1 MSENSF
7 YEALFRIMW
16 DMEVDVFTQPKR
28 TLALVSDIVP
38 KCRKQKNRLKA
49 MYDCG
54 AMEKIEQAVAD
65 RKSSELYL
73 TEAVTLIIDSIEVS
87 EDKALFAVNQIAS
100 LWDDINPLKRY
111 APERF
116 KRQNQTDH
124 SEPDSEDDEDETDDD
139 INSEDGDDMI
149 FLQDMTDEENKPE
162 ENTENTENTENSEPG
177 TSEESQ
183 PEKPKSQILST
194 LVNKWCRTDFED
206 GRPLMAAC
214 PVGWFMIIMCSLP
227 GLFMIHDINVSEKF
241 VIPTFL
247 FMFTVL
253 TGKRLYRF
261 ESVGR
266 LSIYFAVLYL
276 TAMFKAIWIGL
287 GGIRFVSIPVALAFI
302 IIFNSGRI
310 GTWLDES
317 KKRPSAAYLIIVLL
331 SGAAAFAAYAVQHY
345 SV

>member
-1 MSENSF
+1 MSENNF

-16 DMEVDVFTQPKR
+16 DMEVDIFTQPKR

-38 KCRKQKNRLKA
+38 KCKKQKNRLKA

-54 AMEKIEQAVAD
+54 AMDKIEEAVAD
-65 RKSSELYL
+65 KNSSELYL
-73 TEAVTLIIDSIEVS
+73 TEAVTLIIDSIEIS
-87 EDKALFAVNQIAS
+87 EDRALFAVNQIAG
-100 LWDDINPLKRY
+100 LWDDLNTLKRY
-111 APERF
+111 SPGKF
-116 KRQNQTDH
+116 KKHNLRNTAAAQDN
-124 SEPDSEDDEDETDDD
+124 EEVYDEDTDD
-139 INSEDGDDMI
+139 EDGDDMI

-162 ENTENTENTENSEPG
+162 ENTDNTENTDNNEPEQNG
-177 TSEESQ
+177 NDRSS
-183 PEKPKSQILST
+183 KPKAQILTT
-194 LVNKWCRTDFED
+194 LINKWCRTDCED
-206 GRPLMAAC
+206 GRPYMFAC

-227 GLFMIHDINVSEKF
+227 GFFMIHDINVSEKF
-241 VIPTFL
+241 LIPTFV

-266 LSIYFAVLYL
+266 VSIYVTAMYL
-276 TAMFKAIWIGL
+276 IAMFKAMWDGV
-287 GGIRFVSIPVALAFI
+287 GNIRFVCIPVILAAM

-331 SGAAAFAAYAVQHY
+331 SGITTLAAFGVQHY
-345 SV
+345 LA